1 MAIRMKKTYDVV
13 IVGGGAQGLS
23 LAYNLAVR
31 DKRKIAVIEKNY
43 IGSGSSG
50 RNGEMLRSA
59 FEHEAWIR
67 FFDKSL
73 EIWETLSS
81 ELDFNIM
88 FTRCGYLILASSSET
103 MNACRAAFDK
113 QKAFGIQT
121 CTVDAE
127 DIGKMIPALNPD
139 VIAGGIFQSNGGY
152 ARHDALVWGYA
163 RAARRLGVE
172 IFPFTE
178 ITDIEVNGGAIK
190 GVKTSRGAL
199 ETRLVINAAGG
210 HANQIASM
218 GGLELPNKT
227 YRLEMLVTEPLK
239 PFLRQNLVAL
249 DLMGYMHQTARGEF
263 VGGTESALPQV
274 GLEIKSTLVGLT
286 DMASKFVKLFPGL
299 SNIKVMRQWA
309 GLINQAPDASP
320 VIGPVSEV
328 EGFILDCGWTYG
340 FLGAPAA
347 GKLLAEYIHTGV
359 IPALMHP
366 FSPERFK
373 TGKLIIDSI
382 LSIYTEDKEDSG

>member
-1 MAIRMKKTYDVV
+1 MKKTYDVV
-13 IVGGGAQGLS
+13 IVGGGVQGLS
-23 LAYNLAVR
+23 LAYNLAIR

-43 IGSGSSG
+43 IGSGASG

-81 ELDFNIM
+81 ELDFNVM

-103 MNACRAAFDK
+103 MKACRAAFDK

-139 VIAGGIFQSNGGY
+139 VIAGSIFQSNGGY

-190 GVKTSRGAL
+190 GVKTSRGAID
-199 ETRLVINAAGG
+199 TRLVINAAGG

-218 GGLELPNKT
+218 VGLELPNKT

-239 PFLRQNLVAL
+239 PFLRQNLVSL

-328 EGFILDCGWTYG
+328 EGFVLDCGWTYG

-382 LSIYTEDKEDSG
+382 LSIYTEDKEVSG